1 MTGTRLI
8 WKLLG
13 INILVIAFLMVIV
26 WLSID
31 YLSAD
36 YFSEL
41 MEKYN
46 ISPASSHAMFV
57 QAAHRYLIWASI
69 GGVLLAGCLSYL
81 LMRHV
86 LNPLSEMTKITHKI
100 SAGDY
105 STKVPTASMDEVGQL
120 ARAFNR
126 MADDLKRME
135 NLRKRLMIDV
145 AHELRTPL
153 TNMRGYLEAL
163 VDGVVEPSRDT
174 FEMLQEE
181 TLRLVGLTE
190 DILQL
195 AKADAAHKNM
205 TPVEMS
211 LNGLIASEL
220 TVIRKQIEDGR
231 IQVIEHLSDA
241 DVLIWADPHL
251 LGQVVRNLL
260 QNACRYTPREGI
272 LKIDLASTA
281 DSVRAIFTNTAGEL
295 DEDDIPY
302 IFERF
307 YRGEKSRSRAHG
319 GAGIGLAIA
328 KEIIQAHGGHISAK
342 LEDGMISIVFTLSLQ
357 H

>member
-1 MTGTRLI
+1 M
-8 WKLLG
+8 G

-41 MEKYN
+41 MEKYH

-69 GGVLLAGCLSYL
+69 GGVLLAGCLSFL

-86 LNPLSEMTKITHKI
+86 LNPLIQMTRITHNI

-105 STKVPTASMDEVGQL
+105 STKVPTVSKDEVGQL
-120 ARAFNR
+120 AMAFNR

-135 NLRKRLMIDV
+135 SLRKRLMIDV

-181 TLRLVGLTE
+181 TLRLVALTE

-195 AKADAAHKNM
+195 AKADAAHKYLA
-205 TPVEMS
+205 PVEIS

-220 TVIRKQIEDGR
+220 NAIRKRFEDGH
-231 IQVIEHLSDA
+231 IKIIEHLSENK
-241 DVLIWADPHL
+241 VLIWADPHL

-260 QNACRYTPREGI
+260 QNACRYTPREGTLQI
-272 LKIDLASTA
+272 VLESTPE
-281 DSVRAIFTNTAGEL
+281 SVKTIFTNSAGEL
-295 DEDDIPY
+295 DEEDIPFL
-302 IFERF
+302 FERF
-307 YRGEKSRSRAHG
+307 FRGEKSRSRAHG
-319 GAGIGLAIA
+319 GAGIGLAIV
-328 KEIIQAHGGHISAK
+328 KEIIEAHGGQVSAN
-342 LEDGMISIVFTLSLQ
+342 LSDGLISIAFTLSLQ
-357 H
+357 R